1 MERRGVSKQKA
12 EETLKAVCEMQV
24 CEMQVCEMQV
34 GLACHR
40 SAGLQ
45 QERSDGWPGHGYIK

>member
-1 MERRGVSKQKA
+1 MGVERRGVSKQKA

-24 CEMQVCEMQV
+24 

-45 QERSDGWPGHGYIK
+45 QECSDGWPGHGYIK